1 MLASCTTQNLADYAH
16 NRPLLQ
22 PEQFF
27 QGQLTAQG
35 VVKNRSG
42 QVIRYFTAS
51 INAHWHQGVGQLDE
65 KFLFND
71 GEIQTRVWT
80 LSPLGISQP
89 ITTDSTAKADTSAKI
104 DSSVKTYVARAGDV
118 IGDGKARV
126 AGNSMNLNYQLQIDY
141 QHKPLV
147 LNVDDWM
154 WLVDEDTIINES
166 VLRKWGIKVGSIQL
180 VIRRLPPHSPAL

>member
-80 LSPLGISQP
+80 LSPTGKRQP
-89 ITTDSTAKADTSAKI
+89 IAT